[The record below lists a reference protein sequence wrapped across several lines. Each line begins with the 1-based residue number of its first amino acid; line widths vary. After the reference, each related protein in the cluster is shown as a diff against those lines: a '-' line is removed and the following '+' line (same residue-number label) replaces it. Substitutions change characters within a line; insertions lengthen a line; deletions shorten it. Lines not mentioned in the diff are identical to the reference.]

1 MKKFC
6 LLIVCVVAVMSCGR
20 DRDAGTQVP
29 YIIFETD
36 MGNDID
42 DAMAL
47 DMLYKYVDA
56 GKARLLA
63 VTINK
68 EGTAPAEFVDIMG
81 TWYGYPDVPV
91 GIIRGGADCETDA
104 VNYAKAVVGM
114 KSDDGSPLF
123 ERSCSGYE
131 NYPDA
136 HILYRKILAGMPDN
150 SVTVVSVGFSTN
162 LARLLETSADE
173 YSPLS
178 GKELVARKV
187 KMLCTM
193 GGCMSD
199 RDFYE
204 YNIVKDIESAKKV
217 FEEWPTALVTSPFEV
232 GIGIEYPGES
242 IENDFG
248 WSSGPHPVVEAYK
261 AYLPMPYDRP
271 VWDLTTVLY
280 CVDNRPE
287 FFTESPK
294 GTIEVTADGATV
306 FTETPDG
313 NRSYLITD
321 DRQGEAVRK
330 HLVRMLTACPACRK

>member
-6 LLIVCVVAVMSCGR
+6 LLIVCVGAVMSCGR

-104 VNYAKAVVGM
+104 VNYAKAVVRM

-136 HILYRKILAGMPDN
+136 YILYRKILAGMPDN

-187 KMLCTM
+187 KMLCAM

-232 GIGIEYPGES
+232 GIGIE
-242 IENDFG
+242 FA
-248 WSSGPHPVVEAYK
+248 VVAL
-261 AYLPMPYDRP
+261 A
-271 VWDLTTVLY
+271 
-280 CVDNRPE
+280 DNRQYRNFKHDGMQPRASYSDLNISIAALGACHAYRAALQMKE
-287 FFTESPK
+287 FEEIDK
-294 GTIEVTADGATV
+294 
-306 FTETPDG
+306 
-313 NRSYLITD
+313 ITFD
-321 DRQGEAVRK
+321 EPQTSQIIQFFAAEMKRA
-330 HLVRMLTACPACRK
+330 